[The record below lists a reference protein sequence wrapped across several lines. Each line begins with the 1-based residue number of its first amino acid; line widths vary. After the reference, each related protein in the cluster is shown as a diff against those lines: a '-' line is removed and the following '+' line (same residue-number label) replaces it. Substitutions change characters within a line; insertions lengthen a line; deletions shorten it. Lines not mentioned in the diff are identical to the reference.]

1 MGPSPQA
8 TLGLG
13 DRLIFVEDVIEIN
26 GDPNLKGQHSG
37 FAVVVRE
44 PDTWLSQ
51 AGWTLPPIPHTPLR
65 NGGQIEA
72 RVVTKFSV
80 SPIFVAIT
88 GERAIFNE
96 LQAKWRSNLET
107 STRPPSSPHE
117 AAFVASKCRYDSANG
132 TDWSEQLVAISSIDV
147 VPPEPA
153 FGDVGT

>member
-1 MGPSPQA
+1 MAKTVLTMKLKTVRELYIPPNGPQPPA

-88 GERAIFNE
+88 GGTGDFQRASGQMEIKPGNVYEATIF
-96 LQAKWRSNLET
+96 T
-107 STRPPSSPHE
+107 P
-117 AAFVASKCRYDSANG
+117 
-132 TDWSEQLVAISSIDV
+132 
-147 VPPEPA
+147 
-153 FGDVGT
+153 